1 MFKFLFLSAIAAM
14 AAMMT
19 GCCGGPIGFA
29 TGPGS
34 HCGYCEGAP
43 SGPSYHQGP
52 LARLAAAH
60 KRTVCGSGCG
70 EVYYGEWLS
79 NPPDCCDPC
88 DNEVQCTPPI
98 VPQCGIFARMFAGL
112 YGVRHPRGGGGAGC
126 CEETCVDDCGSC
138 DSCCGGGGEVIHE
151 GPVVESGPGCSS
163 CAGGS
168 HGNIPFATK
177 PVRRAPYT
185 RGGQPQTVSQSRTIR
200 R

>member
-1 MFKFLFLSAIAAM
+1 MFKYMMLCAVAAM

-34 HCGYCEGAP
+34 HCNYCDGAP
-43 SGPSYHQGP
+43 TGPQIYRGP
-52 LARLAAAH
+52 IARLAAAH
-60 KRTVCGSGCG
+60 KRTVCGNGCG

-88 DNEVQCTPPI
+88 DNAQQCTPPI
-98 VPQCGIFARMFAGL
+98 VPQCGFFYRLFRGL
-112 YGVRHPRGGGGAGC
+112 YGVRLPQDDC
-126 CEETCVDDCGSC
+126 CEEECIEDCGSC
-138 DSCCGGGGEVIHE
+138 DSCGGGEVIHE
-151 GPVVESGPGCSS
+151 GPDCSS

-168 HGNIPFATK
+168 RGNIPFNTK
-177 PVRRAPYT
+177 PVHRSPYT
-185 RGGQPQTVSQSRTIR
+185 HPAASDRSKSIR